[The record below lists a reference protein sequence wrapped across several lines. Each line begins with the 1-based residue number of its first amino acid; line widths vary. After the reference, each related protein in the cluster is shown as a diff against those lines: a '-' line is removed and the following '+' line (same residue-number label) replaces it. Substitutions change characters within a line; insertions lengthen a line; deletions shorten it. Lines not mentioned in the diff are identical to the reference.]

1 MPVASDHDPISMLVR
16 KLESIADLSQ
26 EERQALQSLPIRV
39 RPLGSGQDIVQ
50 DGDRPSQCCLIV
62 EGWAY
67 RYKLLGEGKRQILS
81 FHIPGDT
88 PDLQS
93 LHLQTMD
100 HSLATLTEATLAFI
114 PHENLR
120 ELVARFPGLAAVLWR
135 DTLVDAA
142 IFREWMTGI
151 GRKSSYGRIAHLFC
165 EMYLKLEAV
174 GLAKEHRC
182 TLPLTQGQLADALGM
197 SNVHANRVL
206 QEMRSKDLI
215 TLKGNELVIHAWSEL
230 VHAGEFDPTYLHLE
244 KRTSG

>member
-1 MPVASDHDPISMLVR
+1 MLVR

-151 GRKSSYGRIAHLFC
+151 GRKSSYGRVAHLFC

-174 GLAKEHRC
+174 GFAKEHRC

-215 TLKGNELVIHAWSEL
+215 TLKSNELVIHAWSEL
-230 VHAGEFDPTYLHLE
+230 VHAGEFDPTYLHLG